1 VKKKYQKKESDS
13 PYVYMTW
20 PKALMRDY
28 HEAMRFIENK
38 TVKERVFFPKNNA
51 MTDVE
56 LHSWQDVENPQAMS
70 DACDRVAK
78 MIRDAIA
85 AEK

>member
-1 VKKKYQKKESDS
+1 MKQAGGFLD
-13 PYVYMTW
+13 
-20 PKALMRDY
+20 A
-28 HEAMRFIENK
+28 
-38 TVKERVFFPKNNA
+38 
-51 MTDVE
+51 
-56 LHSWQDVENPQAMS
+56 WQDVENPQAMS